1 MLDAY
6 RTGRGS
12 VKLRAVAE
20 ITESRSGADQIV
32 VTEIPYQTSVG
43 GIEMKIADA
52 IDSGELTGISGVQ
65 NDSAGRVSRLVITL
79 KRDANA
85 NVVLNNLYKHTPLQT
100 SFGVHMLALVDG
112 VPRLLNLAQ
121 ALNAYVAHQ
130 VEVVT
135 RRSEFRLR
143 KALARAHIVE
153 GLLRAI
159 DMLDAVIAT
168 IRASED
174 RPAARTSLMASSVL
188 LLRGAGE
195 SHPRHDSWPSHT
207 ARPERARDRDRPA
220 AERPWQSS
228 RRSWLTPSGSER

>member
-1 MLDAY
+1 M
-6 RTGRGS
+6 
-12 VKLRAVAE
+12 
-20 ITESRSGADQIV
+20 
-32 VTEIPYQTSVG
+32 TS
-43 GIEMKIADA
+43 
-52 IDSGELTGISGVQ
+52 TGISSVQ

-100 SFGVHMLALVDG
+100 TFGVHMLALVDG

-121 ALNAYVAHQ
+121 ALKAYVAHQ

-135 RRSEFRLR
+135 RRSQFRLR

-168 IRASED
+168 DPR
-174 RPAARTSLMASSVL
+174 RPRIVPTQ
-188 LLRGAGE
+188 G
-195 SHPRHDSWPSHT
+195 PTSWPSRSPS
-207 ARPERARDRDRPA
+207 AR
-220 AERPWQSS
+220 S
-228 RRSWLTPSGSER
+228 RRTISWT

>member
-1 MLDAY
+1 M
-6 RTGRGS
+6 
-12 VKLRAVAE
+12 
-20 ITESRSGADQIV
+20 
-32 VTEIPYQTSVG
+32 
-43 GIEMKIADA
+43 
-52 IDSGELTGISGVQ
+52 
-65 NDSAGRVSRLVITL
+65 

-121 ALNAYVAHQ
+121 ALTAYVAHQ

-168 IRASED
+168 IRGSED
-174 RPAARTSLMASSVL
+174 RPAARANLMSEPFGFSEEQANHILDMTLGRLTRLGRSEL
-188 LLRGAGE
+188 EDRDGRTANDHCRARG
-195 SHPRHDSWPSHT
+195 D
-207 ARPERARDRDRPA
+207 PERSRPSARA
-220 AERPWQSS
+220 
-228 RRSWLTPSGSER
+228 

>member
-1 MLDAY
+1 MRSSPA
-6 RTGRGS
+6 TSRGS
-12 VKLRAVAE
+12 AACR
-20 ITESRSGADQIV
+20 TTQPGAN
-32 VTEIPYQTSVG
+32 T
-43 GIEMKIADA
+43 
-52 IDSGELTGISGVQ
+52 
-65 NDSAGRVSRLVITL
+65 RLVITL

-121 ALNAYVAHQ
+121 ALTAYVAHQ

-159 DMLDAVIAT
+159 DMLDAVIAA

-174 RPAARTSLMASSVL
+174 RAAARTNLMASRSPSA
-188 LLRGAGE
+188 RT
-195 SHPRHDSWPSHT
+195 RRTTSWT
-207 ARPERARDRDRPA
+207 
-220 AERPWQSS
+220 
-228 RRSWLTPSGSER
+228 